1 MLNWIQ
7 PNDIITE
14 EQTSKKLKRKY
25 RGCNKLEENSLA
37 IPFDINEVTES
48 VLKRIWRKVKPIF
61 KNVFVR
67 TLDIIGAIVGILF
80 ILPIGIVTYIENIK
94 NNDHGPL
101 FYTQERI
108 GKDGKI
114 FKMYKFRSMCMNAEE
129 KLKQLLEENEDLREE
144 YSKYKKLHNDPRVTT
159 WGKFLRKTSLDEFPQ
174 FINVLKGEMT
184 LVGPRP
190 YLPRE
195 KEDMGSY
202 YKYIVQHKPGVTG
215 LWQIS
220 GRSDVEFQDR
230 LDMDMEYHYRD
241 GVKTKIKILLIT
253 VLVTLRRG
261 EDRGAV

>member
-1 MLNWIQ
+1 MAKNADEILAAMLQN
-7 PNDIITE
+7 
-14 EQTSKKLKRKY
+14 
-25 RGCNKLEENSLA
+25 EEN
-37 IPFDINEVTES
+37 
-48 VLKRIWRKVKPIF
+48 
-61 KNVFVR
+61 
-67 TLDIIGAIVGILF
+67 
-80 ILPIGIVTYIENIK
+80 
-94 NNDHGPL
+94 
-101 FYTQERI
+101 
-108 GKDGKI
+108 
-114 FKMYKFRSMCMNAEE
+114 
-129 KLKQLLEENEDLREE
+129 REE
-144 YSKYKKLHNDPRVTT
+144 YSTYRKFRHDPRLT
-159 WGKFLRKTSLDEFPQ
+159 KFGEILREKSLDEFPQ

-253 VLVTLRRG
+253 VLVTLRRKK
-261 EDRGAV
+261 GAV